1 MYILNLKTT
10 EIIDHFREDFY
21 NKSYQYLILSTSN
34 ELKLLK
40 DILDIDEITFN
51 DCLRF
56 DENVKFDLFDNY
68 DFLSINTCELNDNKA
83 KIEEINM
90 YLSDNFTLVICEK
103 DNFLYNYVKNM
114 ILNNSKTK
122 KYYNNENLFKIS
134 YLIIKNIIIHEFENL
149 EKVEDMILNLEDE
162 IMENRSDEHI
172 LKINYIRNITRVLVK
187 NTRPLLYLGDRIIK
201 DNLRYLKY
209 NDMKRSNLDNLQ
221 SIDFGIDKLYNFAL
235 STRELADKLL
245 DIYSSKVAEQTND
258 IITKLTLLTA
268 ISAPLTIITGIYGMN
283 FKFMPELNLYYGYP
297 LTLGIMFIIILCGL
311 IIFKIKKLL

>member
-1 MYILNLKTT
+1 
-10 EIIDHFREDFY
+10 
-21 NKSYQYLILSTSN
+21 
-34 ELKLLK
+34 
-40 DILDIDEITFN
+40 
-51 DCLRF
+51 
-56 DENVKFDLFDNY
+56 
-68 DFLSINTCELNDNKA
+68 
-83 KIEEINM
+83 M